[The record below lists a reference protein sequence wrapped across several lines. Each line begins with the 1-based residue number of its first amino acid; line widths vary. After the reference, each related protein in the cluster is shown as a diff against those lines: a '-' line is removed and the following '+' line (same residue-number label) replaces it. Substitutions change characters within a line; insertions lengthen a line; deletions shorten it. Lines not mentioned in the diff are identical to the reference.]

1 MITKEGALLCP
12 HTDGRGIDFFFLL
25 LLLSFSVFLTNR
37 KRLLRL
43 ALDCELGLDRRDG
56 RERKRGDSWE
66 TEQVNRI
73 KVVSV
78 CVCTEKGQIKP
89 AARAYPTVTERETE
103 EDERGNQE
111 R

>member
-1 MITKEGALLCP
+1 MG
-12 HTDGRGIDFFFLL
+12 DGTSKPNQG
-25 LLLSFSVFLTNR
+25 
-37 KRLLRL
+37 
-43 ALDCELGLDRRDG
+43 CEC
-56 RERKRGDSWE
+56 
-66 TEQVNRI
+66 
-73 KVVSV
+73 V